1 MLQLDPEAP
10 ESNNQRLILE
20 NEKLKTAANNEITI
34 VRNVDTEKD
43 ETISLKRKAT
53 SENNNSTSWLSLTS
67 ANNKKFKKVKTE
79 FQDKVAD
86 LDEKVADL
94 DEKVEDLDENYNY
107 QIQFTNNKLTEI
119 DELKAQIKQLNKE
132 KEVQEKLTSELLKKV
147 KRLGGRE

>member
-1 MLQLDPEAP
+1 MKKV
-10 ESNNQRLILE
+10 ILE

-53 SENNNSTSWLSLTS
+53 RENNNSTSWLSLSS
-67 ANNKKFKKVKTE
+67 ANNQKFKKVKTE
-79 FQDKVAD
+79 IQD
-86 LDEKVADL
+86 KVADL

-119 DELKAQIKQLNKE
+119 DELKEQIKQLNKE
-132 KEVQEKLTSELLKKV
+132 KAVQEKLTSELLKKV